1 MDYNINYSIDCLLG
15 IERAI
20 LSSLITR
27 NTEDMINESL
37 KIIKENDFYNQQYG
51 IIYNTIIELY
61 KSNKEI
67 DEHTVFLANESNINQ
82 QYYIDIIAT
91 TPLDNITDY
100 LKQLK
105 RYSIERQITKLASKL
120 KDGDFKQISNLNS
133 LHEKLQNLDNLTSL
147 KQVDDNFE
155 KFIRNYDL
163 DIEKIRNKKVEY
175 LYENFIVKND
185 ITMFVARPGVGKS
198 LISIALC
205 NIFLEEQ
212 KISRVIYLDGDN
224 SELTIHSRNIHLLKE
239 KYGNR
244 LNYFIELSN
253 TNFSKIVA
261 ELKKRDLT
269 DFLIV
274 LDSIKN
280 FIIGDRN
287 SHKDVTE
294 FMNIL
299 KLLRKNSASI
309 LFLHHQNKLN
319 KEFNSAFSGSSA
331 FMEDISS
338 AFELKKNEDKQ
349 TYIFI
354 PIKDRNNVSNCI
366 AFEHNK
372 DNTLTKVDVDYA
384 LETSEDLEI
393 KEQIINFIKSEKDK
407 PIYSD
412 ILKYIVDSGG
422 YNKDKVNRIIQRGKD
437 KYWRAIRVLRENNK
451 LVFELID
458 SQDNQDKLLVGDIK

>member
-1 MDYNINYSIDCLLG
+1 MDYNINYSIECLLG

-27 NTEDMINESL
+27 NSGDIINESL
-37 KIIKENDFYNQQYG
+37 KIIKENDFYYQQHG

-61 KSNKEI
+61 KDNKEI
-67 DEHTVFLANESNINQ
+67 DEHTVFLANQSNINQ
-82 QYYIDIIAT
+82 HYYIDIIAT

-253 TNFSKIVA
+253 TNFSKIVD

-372 DNTLTKVDVDYA
+372 DNTLTKVDADYA

>member
-1 MDYNINYSIDCLLG
+1 M
-15 IERAI
+15 
-20 LSSLITR
+20 
-27 NTEDMINESL
+27 
-37 KIIKENDFYNQQYG
+37 
-51 IIYNTIIELY
+51 
-61 KSNKEI
+61 
-67 DEHTVFLANESNINQ
+67 
-82 QYYIDIIAT
+82 
-91 TPLDNITDY
+91 
-100 LKQLK
+100 
-105 RYSIERQITKLASKL
+105 
-120 KDGDFKQISNLNS
+120 
-133 LHEKLQNLDNLTSL
+133 
-147 KQVDDNFE
+147 

-274 LDSIKN
+274 LDSVKN

-299 KLLRKNSASI
+299 KLLRKNSGTI

-354 PIKDRNNVSNCI
+354 PLKDRNNVSNCI

-384 LETSEDLEI
+384 LETSEDFEI

-437 KYWRAIRVLRENNK
+437 KYWRASRVLRENNK

-458 SQDNQDKLLVGDIK
+458 SQDNQDKLLVGDIKWINTIKLAR

>member
-1 MDYNINYSIDCLLG
+1 MDYNINYSIECLLG

-27 NTEDMINESL
+27 NSGDIINESL
-37 KIIKENDFYNQQYG
+37 KIIKENYFYYQQHG

-61 KSNKEI
+61 KDNKEI
-67 DEHTVFLANESNINQ
+67 DEHTVFLANQSNINQ
-82 QYYIDIIAT
+82 HYYIDIIAT

-253 TNFSKIVA
+253 TNFSKIVD

-274 LDSIKN
+274 LDSVKN

-299 KLLRKNSASI
+299 KLLRKNSGTI

-354 PIKDRNNVSNCI
+354 PLKDRNNVSNCI

-384 LETSEDLEI
+384 LETSEDFEI

-437 KYWRAIRVLRENNK
+437 KYWRASRVLRENNK

>member
-1 MDYNINYSIDCLLG
+1 MDYNINYSIECLLG

-27 NTEDMINESL
+27 NSGDIINESL
-37 KIIKENDFYNQQYG
+37 KIIKENDFYYQQHG

-61 KSNKEI
+61 KDNKEI
-67 DEHTVFLANESNINQ
+67 DEHTVFLANQSNINQ
-82 QYYIDIIAT
+82 HYYIDIIAT

-155 KFIRNYDL
+155 KFISNYDL

-175 LYENFIVKND
+175 LYENFIIKND

-372 DNTLTKVDVDYA
+372 DNTLTKVDADYA

-437 KYWRAIRVLRENNK
+437 KYWRASRVLRENNK